1 MCWINNFLLLL
12 FNQNYSD
19 SINLTKNHRSTNDA
33 SESILMNWSINFEH
47 NYSCQS
53 NKRKSDNHKATRNNI
68 TSSPLHSSYI
78 STPFDNSLSPIDPH
92 TYMKVVSMFYI
103 DAAFIAY
110 GKISLYIFFRIR

>member
-1 MCWINNFLLLL
+1 MCSINNFLLLL

-19 SINLTKNHRSTNDA
+19 SINLTKNHHSTNDA
-33 SESILMNWSINFEH
+33 SKSILMNWSVNFEH

-53 NKRKSDNHKATRNNI
+53 NKRTSDNHNATINNI

-78 STPFDNSLSPIDPH
+78 STPFDNSPSPIHP
-92 TYMKVVSMFYI
+92 YKVVSVFYI

-110 GKISLYIFFRIR
+110 GKFSLYIFFRFR